1 MIKLISFRSLLSL
14 GVAALLSQAVLANEG
29 LTPAEA
35 NTMVKEDI
43 ASAQVMI
50 EVCPAII
57 GKNAKFD
64 HNTHQLIQSYLQN
77 YSDKAMSFDK
87 IQSDT
92 EYKSILNEARQ
103 AAKET
108 SKDEQKSV
116 CDDVVNYEA

>member
-43 ASAQVMI
+43 ASAQVML

-77 YSDKAMSFDK
+77 YSDKSMSFDK

-92 EYKSILNEARQ
+92 EYKSILNEARE

>member
-14 GVAALLSQAVLANEG
+14 GIAALLSQAVLANEG

-35 NTMVKEDI
+35 DTMAKEDI

-77 YSDKAMSFDK
+77 YSDKSMTYDK

>member
-77 YSDKAMSFDK
+77 YSDKSMSFDK

>member
-64 HNTHQLIQSYLQN
+64 HNTHQLIQSYLQD
-77 YSDKAMSFDK
+77 YSDKSMNFDK

-92 EYKSILNEARQ
+92 EYKSILNEALQ
-103 AAKET
+103 AEKEN
-108 SKDEQKSV
+108 KKKKKKSV

>member
-14 GVAALLSQAVLANEG
+14 GIAALLSQAVLANED

-35 NTMVKEDI
+35 DTMAKEDI

-77 YSDKAMSFDK
+77 YSDKSMTYDK

>member
-1 MIKLISFRSLLSL
+1 MTKSISFRSLLSL

-64 HNTHQLIQSYLQN
+64 HNTHQLIQSYLQD
-77 YSDKAMSFDK
+77 YSDKSMSFDK

>member
-14 GVAALLSQAVLANEG
+14 GVAALLSQAVLADEG

-64 HNTHQLIQSYLQN
+64 HNTHQLIQSYLQD
-77 YSDKAMSFDK
+77 YSDKSMNFDK

-103 AAKET
+103 AAIET

>member
-64 HNTHQLIQSYLQN
+64 HNTHQLIQSYLQD
-77 YSDKAMSFDK
+77 YSDKSMNFEK
-87 IQSDT
+87 FNL
-92 EYKSILNEARQ
+92 ILNINQ
-103 AAKET
+103 F
-108 SKDEQKSV
+108 
-116 CDDVVNYEA
+116 

>member
-77 YSDKAMSFDK
+77 YSDKSMTYDK

>member
-14 GVAALLSQAVLANEG
+14 GIAALLSQAVLANED

-35 NTMVKEDI
+35 DTMAKEDI

-57 GKNAKFD
+57 NKNAKFD

-77 YSDKAMSFDK
+77 YSDKSMTYDK

>member
-14 GVAALLSQAVLANEG
+14 GVAALLSQAVLADEG

-43 ASAQVMI
+43 ASAQVMT

-77 YSDKAMSFDK
+77 YSDKSMSFDK

>member
-64 HNTHQLIQSYLQN
+64 HNTHQLIQSYLQD
-77 YSDKAMSFDK
+77 YSDKSMSFDK

>member
-35 NTMVKEDI
+35 NTMNKENI

-77 YSDKAMSFDK
+77 YSDKSMTYDK

>member
-77 YSDKAMSFDK
+77 YSDKSMSFDK

-92 EYKSILNEARQ
+92 EYKSILNEARE

>member
-35 NTMVKEDI
+35 DTMAKEDI

-77 YSDKAMSFDK
+77 YSDKSMTYDK

>member
-14 GVAALLSQAVLANEG
+14 GVAALLSQAVLADEG

-64 HNTHQLIQSYLQN
+64 HNTHQLIQSYLQD
-77 YSDKAMSFDK
+77 YSDKSMSFDK

>member
-1 MIKLISFRSLLSL
+1 MPDIHSKYVTKMIKLISFRSLLSL

-57 GKNAKFD
+57 GK
-64 HNTHQLIQSYLQN
+64 T
-77 YSDKAMSFDK
+77 K
-87 IQSDT
+87 IRSQYASTD
-92 EYKSILNEARQ
+92 SILS
-103 AAKET
+103 AKLFR
-108 SKDEQKSV
+108 
-116 CDDVVNYEA
+116 

>member
-57 GKNAKFD
+57 GKNSKFD

-77 YSDKAMSFDK
+77 YSDKSMSFDK

>member
-64 HNTHQLIQSYLQN
+64 HNTHQLIQSYLQD
-77 YSDKAMSFDK
+77 YSDKSMSFDK

-92 EYKSILNEARQ
+92 EYKLILNEARQ

>member
-1 MIKLISFRSLLSL
+1 MISLRGLLSL

-57 GKNAKFD
+57 GKNAKFE
-64 HNTHQLIQSYLQN
+64 HNTQQLIQSYLQN
-77 YSDKAMSFDK
+77 YSDKSETYDK

-108 SKDEQKSV
+108 SADEQKSV
-116 CDDVVNYEA
+116 CDDVVNYEHNS

>member
-14 GVAALLSQAVLANEG
+14 GVAALLSQAVLADEG

-77 YSDKAMSFDK
+77 YSDKSMSFDK

-92 EYKSILNEARQ
+92 EYKSILNEARE

>member
-64 HNTHQLIQSYLQN
+64 HNTHQLIQSYLQD
-77 YSDKAMSFDK
+77 YSDKSMSFDK

-92 EYKSILNEARQ
+92 EYKSILNEARE

-116 CDDVVNYEA
+116 CDDVVNYVA

>member
-1 MIKLISFRSLLSL
+1 MIQLISFRSLLSL

-77 YSDKAMSFDK
+77 YSDKSMSFDK

-92 EYKSILNEARQ
+92 EYKSILNEARE

>member
-77 YSDKAMSFDK
+77 YSDKSMSFDK
-87 IQSDT
+87 IQSDS
-92 EYKSILNEARQ
+92 EYKSILNEARE

>member
-64 HNTHQLIQSYLQN
+64 HNTHQLIQSYLQD
-77 YSDKAMSFDK
+77 YSDKSMNFDK
-87 IQSDT
+87 IQSNT

>member
-14 GVAALLSQAVLANEG
+14 GVAALLSQAVLADEG

-64 HNTHQLIQSYLQN
+64 HNTHQLIQSYLQD
-77 YSDKAMSFDK
+77 YSDKSMNFDK

>member
-14 GVAALLSQAVLANEG
+14 GIAALLSQAVLANEG
-29 LTPAEA
+29 LTPTEA
-35 NTMVKEDI
+35 DTMAKEDI

-77 YSDKAMSFDK
+77 YSDKSMTYDK